1 MVRQY
6 VLGLIGA
13 ALLAAVAV
21 SLAGEGTHKQLVR
34 LLCGIVMTLVF
45 LRPLAGWR
53 FEPDLSFMKEVL
65 DAGSREANAGQN
77 LAREEQIRRIT
88 AGVESYILDK
98 ADREGAD
105 LTVEVTL
112 TEDLLPAG
120 VVLRGKASREA
131 KENLSRMLEQDL
143 GITKENQLW
152 TG

>member
-1 MVRQY
+1 MLRQY
-6 VLGLIGA
+6 VLGLMGT

-21 SLAGEGTHKQLVR
+21 RLAGEGAHKQLIR
-34 LLCGIVMTLVF
+34 LLCGIVMTLVI

-53 FEPDLSFMKEVL
+53 CELDLSSVKDAL
-65 DAGSREANAGQN
+65 DAGSREASVGQY

-98 ADREGAD
+98 AAREGAD

-112 TEDLLPAG
+112 GEDLLPAG
-120 VVLRGKASREA
+120 AVLRGKASREA